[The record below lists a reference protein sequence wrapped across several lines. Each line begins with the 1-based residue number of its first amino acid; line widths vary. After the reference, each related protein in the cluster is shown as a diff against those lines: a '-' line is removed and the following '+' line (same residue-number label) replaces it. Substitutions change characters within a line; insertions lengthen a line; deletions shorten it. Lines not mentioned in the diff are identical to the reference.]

1 MAPFPPTRR
10 TGRTDLSDEASMSA
24 SREDSQQ
31 QTKGIFAQHH
41 FWRAQLGCMHR
52 PSQLRTF
59 FTRRLP
65 LPLASQDDVPKEVT
79 YIWDTLSF
87 EKAPAA
93 SVCLVSWFLAR
104 GKEDVPA
111 YPPKRVSRHHAW
123 LALVP
128 CLSVSPY
135 LVCCTLALWWLIHA
149 CWLPAVIT
157 SRAFCRHSS

>member
-1 MAPFPPTRR
+1 MCR
-10 TGRTDLSDEASMSA
+10 TGRTDLADEAGMSA

-31 QTKGIFAQHH
+31 QTKGISAQHH
-41 FWRAQLGCMHR
+41 FWRAQLAHMHR

-59 FTRRLP
+59 FTIRLHF
-65 LPLASQDDVPKEVT
+65 PLASQDHIPTEVI
-79 YIWDTLSF
+79 YIWGCSF

-111 YPPKRVSRHHAW
+111 YLPKRVSRHHAW

-157 SRAFCRHSS
+157 SGAFCRHSS